1 MAIIVLDTD
10 VASQVYKDRTS
21 ESMASQLIG
30 HTLCLT
36 FMTVG
41 EMTRWAEKRNWG
53 TRQRTDLMQWI
64 GGRAVLGYDI
74 HVATRW
80 GRVMAAGDRRGRTRP
95 KHDTWIAACC
105 LEAGLPLATNN
116 VKDFADLEAE
126 EGLTLI
132 TA

>member
-10 VASQVYKDRTS
+10 VASQIYKDGAA
-21 ESMASQLIG
+21 ESMISQLDG

-36 FMTVG
+36 FVTVG

-53 TRQRTDLMQWI
+53 TRQRTDLVRWI
-64 GGRAVLGYDI
+64 GNLAVLRYDI
-74 HVATRW
+74 HMAARW
-80 GRVMAAGDRRGRTRP
+80 GRAMAASDRRGRTRP
-95 KHDTWIAACC
+95 ENDTWIAATC

-116 VKDFADLEAE
+116 VKDFADLVDH
-126 EGLTLI
+126 EGLELI

>member
-1 MAIIVLDTD
+1 MGIVVIDTD
-10 VASQVYKDRTS
+10 VASQITKDRLS
-21 ESMASQLIG
+21 ESMASQLAG

-36 FMTVG
+36 FVTVG
-41 EMTRWAEKRNWG
+41 ELTRWAEISNLG
-53 TRQRTDLMQWI
+53 TRGRTALMEWI